1 MNSKKEINLESTDL
15 QEELDQTEYIENKY
29 SAEIQAAQNSVQEEA
44 RKRAKKL
51 LEKNKREIKRLKTH
65 AANCLIEG
73 NKTGYKYAIKKLRDF
88 YKQPYTEELIDA
100 MWVSSYNATRDIIL
114 KHTE

>member
-15 QEELDQTEYIENKY
+15 QEVDQTEYIENKY

-100 MWVSSYNATRDIIL
+100 MWISSYNATRDIIL